1 MGKVPASII
10 PKKQEIMLDMSN
22 VSSSIKKYGEK
33 LYAETKVFG
42 TVTLEEADLV
52 TNEYGASLDL
62 RNGYFAQIKKG
73 LVYDESYVFTITECE
88 ALRDADVTVNGV
100 VKHITKGKTILVA
113 R

>member
-1 MGKVPASII
+1 MA
-10 PKKQEIMLDMSN
+10 LDMSN

-42 TVTLEEADLV
+42 TVTLEECDLI
-52 TNEYGASLDL
+52 TNEFGTSLDL

-73 LVYDESYVFTITECE
+73 LVYDADYVFTITECE
-88 ALRDADVTVNGV
+88 ALRDAEVVVNGV